1 MLKWGVDMK
10 FNELNAAA
18 NGFRVSKRRAAIVAT
33 AALGVFLA
41 ETSALWAS
49 EHGGEEATLNPMAW
63 QTDLALWT
71 AVVFLGLV
79 AILGRF
85 AFGPI
90 AKALDERER
99 TEIERRAALENA
111 NADAHALLDEYRGKL
126 DESAE
131 EARRVVAEARADAE
145 KMAREIV
152 AEAKE
157 AAAKERERALKDVEI
172 ATDGALQTLAAKSA
186 ELATNLAGK
195 ILKETIDPTRG
206 ERLLGEAVD
215 ELARN

>member
-1 MLKWGVDMK
+1 MK

-18 NGFRVSKRRAAIVAT
+18 NGFRVSKRRAAVVAT

-49 EHGGEEATLNPMAW
+49 EHGGEEASLNPMAW

-79 AILGRF
+79 AVLGRF
-85 AFGPI
+85 ALGPI

-99 TEIERRAALENA
+99 TEIERRAALEKA
-111 NADAHALLDEYRGKL
+111 NADARALLDEYRGKL

-131 EARRVVAEARADAE
+131 EARRVVAEARVEAE
-145 KMAREIV
+145 KTALLIV

-157 AAAKERERALKDVEI
+157 AASKERERALKDVEV
-172 ATDGALQTLAAKSA
+172 ATDGALQALAAKSA

-195 ILKETIDPTRG
+195 ILKETIDPARG
-206 ERLLGEAVD
+206 ERLLESAVD
-215 ELARN
+215 DLARR

>member
-1 MLKWGVDMK
+1 
-10 FNELNAAA
+10 
-18 NGFRVSKRRAAIVAT
+18 
-33 AALGVFLA
+33 
-41 ETSALWAS
+41 
-49 EHGGEEATLNPMAW
+49 
-63 QTDLALWT
+63 WT

-79 AILGRF
+79 AVLGRF

-99 TEIERRAALENA
+99 TEIERRAALEKA
-111 NADAHALLDEYRGKL
+111 NADARALLDEYRGKL

-131 EARRVVAEARADAE
+131 EARRV
-145 KMAREIV
+145 V

-206 ERLLGEAVD
+206 ERLLGKPSTNS
-215 ELARN
+215 LASSSRTKPNERNKDGASRFGGASLKKTNNETEN

>member
-1 MLKWGVDMK
+1 MK
-10 FNELNAAA
+10 FNEFNAAA
-18 NGFRVSKRRAAIVAT
+18 SGFRGPKRRAVLVAT
-33 AALGVFLA
+33 AAVGVFLA
-41 ETSALWAS
+41 QTSALWAS
-49 EHGGEEATLNPMAW
+49 DCGGEEATLNPMAW
-63 QTDLALWT
+63 QTDLAIWT

-79 AILGRF
+79 AVLGRF

-99 TEIERRAALENA
+99 TEIERRAALEKA
-111 NADAHALLDEYRGKL
+111 NADARALLDEYRGKL

-215 ELARN
+215 ELARK